1 MEQVEKEEISVD
13 SLNKLWKFFASVRVT
28 VVILLSLAATSVIGT
43 IIPQNESHRDY
54 FHEYGEVLY
63 KIFYAF
69 GIFDM
74 YHSWWFQFLIIL
86 LTVNIIVCSIDR
98 LASTWKVLFPP
109 KPVFTLSRFSNLP
122 NKEEFTAERSPEE
135 LKEIYEPQIA
145 KAFRYVRTEP
155 AEGGFCIFAE
165 KGRWTRLGVYIVHL
179 SVVFLLLGGLIGSI
193 FGFEGFVNIP
203 ENERTDRVRLRK
215 NSEIKTLDFE
225 IQCDDF
231 QVSFYESGAPKEYRS
246 ALTILENGN
255 PVLKKDIIVNDPLRY
270 KGINIFQSS
279 YGTLAPK
286 EVTLSFT
293 STETGMGYI
302 QKTSVGESFDLP
314 EQMGTFVIKDF
325 DSNYHFMGHTIG
337 EAFIGTLTPPD
348 GGEPTDIVMPLRFP
362 NFDRMRKGDFIA
374 SVTDYES
381 QYYTGLQVTKDP
393 GVIIVYT
400 GFIVMIIGIFIT
412 FFMSHQRLC
421 VEIKRDDEKSTV
433 MVAGIANKNKMAMEI
448 RAKKI
453 SQALS
458 ERISLPH

>member
-1 MEQVEKEEISVD
+1 
-13 SLNKLWKFFASVRVT
+13 
-28 VVILLSLAATSVIGT
+28 
-43 IIPQNESHRDY
+43 
-54 FHEYGEVLY
+54 
-63 KIFYAF
+63 
-69 GIFDM
+69 
-74 YHSWWFQFLIIL
+74 
-86 LTVNIIVCSIDR
+86 
-98 LASTWKVLFPP
+98 
-109 KPVFTLSRFSNLP
+109 
-122 NKEEFTAERSPEE
+122 
-135 LKEIYEPQIA
+135 
-145 KAFRYVRTEP
+145 
-155 AEGGFCIFAE
+155 
-165 KGRWTRLGVYIVHL
+165 
-179 SVVFLLLGGLIGSI
+179 
-193 FGFEGFVNIP
+193 
-203 ENERTDRVRLRK
+203 
-215 NSEIKTLDFE
+215 
-225 IQCDDF
+225 
-231 QVSFYESGAPKEYRS
+231 
-246 ALTILENGN
+246 
-255 PVLKKDIIVNDPLRY
+255 
-270 KGINIFQSS
+270 
-279 YGTLAPK
+279 
-286 EVTLSFT
+286 
-293 STETGMGYI
+293 MGYI